1 MQLPRRTANFHR
13 HELEELFILLYPSG
27 AHAIAIDDNYRA
39 QRRQGIERC
48 KVWLN
53 RGACPHA
60 VESTMGLIEAQQL
73 DEQLLMPT
81 FTQDFSL
88 QQQDWQWCVRS
99 TYSMAI
105 LRFVNALAD
114 SMQTGLYAQS
124 IFMIA
129 ERIGLP
135 LWFVEVRH
143 AATHEEMPSL
153 HVLRQASVDAL
164 GWLQYQ
170 FWLPN
175 IQQQS
180 LRNESMQQG
189 SSLRTVDNNY
199 DNNILD
205 LDDEQK
211 KITQATAEDL
221 RLELASYRK
230 LAKQI
235 ANDASL
241 RGPSKATILSI
252 QNRMIKCIGKAD
264 EILIKQRQ
272 SLLQN
277 KGINSMDEAKLI
289 TLGQL
294 NACDILADVLLE
306 PGGLIP
312 LALRKRLRS
321 PGKGKIPT
329 MTSILADTW
338 TPLLAYFIEEI
349 ENFDVALIDNLI
361 DCVTQQDQQPD
372 NTVDE
377 NTKALQDRSIVD
389 TAASWLLFLTD
400 GSSEGGNKSRMVN
413 MSDGSNISLTT
424 VVRKCL
430 AQPSKTSIAVAQ
442 TLCQNNSTLMERVG
456 HLLELAE
463 STVMLDKSSKLAQE
477 SQRDVQGEETEE
489 QMTDLERSILAM
501 EKQLDALKKKDD
513 VKETRHDTKDEQKQV
528 KTTSQDDIE
537 SSWQSRQNAVCA
549 LLEGWNTVNHT
560 TWKPMP
566 IGCFTEGG
574 PAARQF
580 DFELN

>member
-1 MQLPRRTANFHR
+1 MQLPRRTANVHR
-13 HELEELFILLYPSG
+13 HELEELFALLYPSG
-27 AHAIAIDDNYRA
+27 AHAIAIDDGYHK

-73 DEQLLMPT
+73 DERLLMPS

-99 TYSMAI
+99 TYSMAL

-129 ERIGLP
+129 EKIGLP
-135 LWFVEVRH
+135 LWFVEIRH

-164 GWLQYQ
+164 GWLQNQ

-180 LRNESMQQG
+180 VRSESMQQG
-189 SSLRTVDNNY
+189 TSTAEY
-199 DNNILD
+199 DGNILD

-211 KITQATAEDL
+211 KITQATAEEL
-221 RLELASYRK
+221 RQHLAAYRK

-252 QNRMIKCIGKAD
+252 QTRMVKCIRKAD
-264 EILIKQRQ
+264 EVLIKQRK

-277 KGINSMDEAKLI
+277 KGSNSIDEAKLI
-289 TLGQL
+289 ALGQL

-312 LALRKRLRS
+312 LALRKRLCS
-321 PGKGKIPT
+321 TSKGRIPA
-329 MTSILADTW
+329 MTPILADTW
-338 TPLLAYFIEEI
+338 MPLLKYFVEEV
-349 ENFDVALIDNLI
+349 ESFDVALIDNLI
-361 DCVTQQDQQPD
+361 DCVTQQDQQRQQQD
-372 NTVDE
+372 STVDE
-377 NTKALQDRSIVD
+377 NTKALQEQSIVD
-389 TAASWLLFLTD
+389 TAASWLLYLI
-400 GSSEGGNKSRMVN
+400 GSGSEGGNKSRMFDT
-413 MSDGSNISLTT
+413 SDGSQLSYTT
-424 VVRKCL
+424 IVRKCL
-430 AQPSKTSIAVAQ
+430 AQPSKTFIAVAQ
-442 TLCQNNSTLMERVG
+442 TLCQSNPTLMERVG

-463 STVMLDKSSKLAQE
+463 STVMLDKNSKQSQEAKGEAQ
-477 SQRDVQGEETEE
+477 SEEADE

-501 EKQLDALKKKDD
+501 EKQLDALKKDD
-513 VKETRHDTKDEQKQV
+513 AEEIKKNSTKDEIALP
-528 KTTSQDDIE
+528 SDEGEIA
-537 SSWQSRQNAVCA
+537 WQSRQNAVCA
-549 LLEGWNTVNHT
+549 LLQGWSTYNQTD
-560 TWKPMP
+560 WKPMP
-566 IGCFTEGG
+566 IGCLSGGG
-574 PAARQF
+574 PIAEQF
-580 DFELN
+580 EFELN

>member
-1 MQLPRRTANFHR
+1 MQLPRRTANVHR
-13 HELEELFILLYPSG
+13 HELEEIFALLYPSG
-27 AHAIAIDDNYRA
+27 AHAIAIDDGYHK
-39 QRRQGIERC
+39 QRRRGIERC

-73 DEQLLMPT
+73 DERLLMPS

-99 TYSMAI
+99 TYSMAL

-135 LWFVEVRH
+135 LWFVEIRH

-153 HVLRQASVDAL
+153 YVLRQASVDAL
-164 GWLQYQ
+164 GWLQNQ

-180 LRNESMQQG
+180 TRSDSVQQG
-189 SSLRTVDNNY
+189 TSSADY
-199 DNNILD
+199 DGNILD

-211 KITQATAEDL
+211 NITQATAEEL
-221 RLELASYRK
+221 RQHLSAYRK

-252 QNRMIKCIGKAD
+252 QTRMVKCIRKAD
-264 EILIKQRQ
+264 EVLIKQRK
-272 SLLQN
+272 SLLHN
-277 KGINSMDEAKLI
+277 KESNSLDEAKLI

-294 NACDILADVLLE
+294 NAYDILADVLLE

-312 LALRKRLRS
+312 LALRKRLCS
-321 PGKGKIPT
+321 TGKGKVPA
-329 MTSILADTW
+329 MTTILADTW
-338 TPLLAYFIEEI
+338 MPLLRYFIEEM

-361 DCVTQQDQQPD
+361 DCITQQDQQRQHQD
-372 NTVDE
+372 STVDE
-377 NTKALQDRSIVD
+377 NTKALQEQTIVD
-389 TAASWLLFLTD
+389 TAASWLLHLI
-400 GSSEGGNKSRMVN
+400 GSGSEGGNKSRIIDT
-413 MSDGSNISLTT
+413 SDGSRLSYTT
-424 VVRKCL
+424 IIRKCL

-442 TLCQNNSTLMERVG
+442 TLCQSNPTLMERVG

-463 STVMLDKSSKLAQE
+463 STVILDKPSKQSPE
-477 SQRDVQGEETEE
+477 TQTETQDGEVDEK
-489 QMTDLERSILAM
+489 MTDLERSILAM

-513 VKETRHDTKDEQKQV
+513 AKEIKKNSSKDEHDPSK
-528 KTTSQDDIE
+528 DEGEIA
-537 SSWQSRQNAVCA
+537 WQSRQNAVCA
-549 LLEGWNTVNHT
+549 LVQGWSTST
-560 TWKPMP
+560 PTDWKPMP
-566 IGCFTEGG
+566 IGCLSGEG
-574 PAARQF
+574 PIAEQF
-580 DFELN
+580 AFELN